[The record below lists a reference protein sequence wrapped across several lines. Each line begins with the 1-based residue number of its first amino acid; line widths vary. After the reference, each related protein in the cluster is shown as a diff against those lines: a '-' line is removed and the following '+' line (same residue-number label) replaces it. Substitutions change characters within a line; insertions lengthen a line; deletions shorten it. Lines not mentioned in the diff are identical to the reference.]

1 MGIVLSSSTLQ
12 GLPMKLELLSTIPEG
27 PKREVSVLLVHGICL
42 GAWVWEDNFMPYL
55 AGQGYPTYALSLRG
69 HGESAGG
76 DKVARWSVKD
86 FSDDL
91 AWAIEQIG
99 GPVVVIG
106 HSMGG
111 GVAQYSLRQG
121 RRMAGLVLMASVPPH
136 GLLRASMSMYNRNP
150 KLWEELQKP
159 RSGRLTDADF
169 AIVEGGIFSEPLT
182 AQTRKA
188 MLRRLNEPA
197 IQASIEL
204 MGWHP
209 IAPLPWGAPPIMVM
223 GGERDEF
230 VPATDVMLTG
240 VYYGVA
246 PSIVRGSA
254 HAIMLEPSWET
265 AADLVCEWL
274 IRRFPQ
280 RGGAAGPA

>member
-1 MGIVLSSSTLQ
+1 
-12 GLPMKLELLSTIPEG
+12 MKLELLSAIPEG
-27 PKREVSVLLVHGICL
+27 AKRRVSVLLMHGICL
-42 GAWVWEDNFMPYL
+42 GAWVWTNNFMPYL
-55 AGQGYPTYALSLRG
+55 AGQGFPAYALSLRG
-69 HGESAGG
+69 HGESDGG
-76 DKVARWSVKD
+76 ARVGQWGVKD

-99 GPVVVIG
+99 GPVVVVG

-111 GVAQYSLRQG
+111 GVAQAYLRQG
-121 RRMAGLVLMASVPPH
+121 RSMAGLVLMASVPPH

-150 KLWEELQKP
+150 KLWEELQKT

-169 AIVEGGIFSEPLT
+169 AIVEKGLLSEPLT
-182 AQTRKA
+182 PQTRKA

-209 IAPLPWGAPPIMVM
+209 IAPLPWLAPPTLVL

-230 VPATDVMLTG
+230 IPATDVMLTG
-240 VYYGVA
+240 VYYGVT
-246 PSIVRGSA
+246 PSIVRGCA
-254 HAIMLEPSWET
+254 HAIMLERSWET

-274 IRRFPQ
+274 IRRFAGSGASGQ
-280 RGGAAGPA
+280 RNQSV

>member
-1 MGIVLSSSTLQ
+1 
-12 GLPMKLELLSTIPEG
+12 MKRELLSANPQG
-27 PKREVSVLLVHGICL
+27 AKREVSVLLVHGICL
-42 GAWVWEDNFMPYL
+42 GAWVWKDNFMPYL
-55 AGQGYPTYALSLRG
+55 AGQGFPAYALSLRG
-69 HGESAGG
+69 HGESEGG
-76 DKVARWSVKD
+76 ARIGQWSVKD

-91 AWAIEQIG
+91 AWAIGEIG
-99 GPVVVIG
+99 GPVVVVG

-111 GVAQYSLRQG
+111 GVAQYYLRHG

-150 KLWEELQKP
+150 KLWEELQKT

-169 AIVEGGIFSEPLT
+169 AIVEKGLLSEPLT
-182 AQTRKA
+182 SESRKA
-188 MLRRLNEPA
+188 ILRQLNEPA

-209 IAPLPWGAPPIMVM
+209 IAPLPWLAPPVLVI

-230 VPATDVMLTG
+230 IPATDVMLTG
-240 VYYGVA
+240 LYYGVT

-254 HAIMLEPSWET
+254 HAIMLERSWET

-274 IRRFPQ
+274 VRRFGQ
-280 RGGAAGPA
+280 RTAAAQG

>member
-1 MGIVLSSSTLQ
+1 
-12 GLPMKLELLSTIPEG
+12 MKRELLSANPQG
-27 PKREVSVLLVHGICL
+27 AKREVSVLLVHGICL
-42 GAWVWEDNFMPYL
+42 GAWVWKDNFMPYL
-55 AGQGYPTYALSLRG
+55 AGQGFPAYALSLRG
-69 HGESAGG
+69 HGESEGG
-76 DKVARWSVKD
+76 ARIGQWSVKD

-91 AWAIEQIG
+91 AWAIGEIG
-99 GPVVVIG
+99 GPVVVVG

-111 GVAQYSLRQG
+111 GVAQYYLRHG

-150 KLWEELQKP
+150 QLWEELQKT
-159 RSGRLTDADF
+159 RSGKLTDADF
-169 AIVEGGIFSEPLT
+169 AIVEKGLLSEPLT
-182 AQTRKA
+182 SESRKA
-188 MLRRLNEPA
+188 ILRQLNEPA

-209 IAPLPWGAPPIMVM
+209 IAPLPWLAPPVLVI

-230 VPATDVMLTG
+230 IPATDVMLTG
-240 VYYGVA
+240 LYYGVT

-254 HAIMLEPSWET
+254 HAIMLERSWET

-274 IRRFPQ
+274 VRRFGH
-280 RGGAAGPA
+280 RTAAAQG